1 LVILGL
7 PIMMAAM
14 RLVLSLVAVVGGAGS
29 RGSSGCE
36 ACVGLSARGC
46 LDALGAS
53 LAALGDGSRVMVLET
68 VLAGSDRCDGA
79 DLATCAARYDE
90 LVASL
95 ARPAR
100 LRRLRAA
107 CGGGRAAAAA
117 AGAAAPDAFGAG
129 GDGAAA
135 AGPPWGV
142 ASLGGWS
149 LGSAGR
155 ETATCAACDGAATR
169 DGCVRAAL
177 AAHLDDAAGLAAV
190 VDARVL
196 GTPDDSDDDA
206 ARAALLA
213 ALWDGGVDGAARY
226 AAVVAACAAVE
237 ARGRDAFL
245 GDGRGAAYAEERRTG
260 SCGACGDGDDAACA
274 ARLREALR
282 AADDDDRL
290 AVYEVAFAGG
300 DDWCAGGNDAATC
313 ADRRP
318 SRHVRDQKIIAVR
331 RRRPARGRPLRRP
344 GRRRAR
350 GRARARVRGG
360 APRVGRVLGRAAPR
374 AQGRRRRGQRPH
386 DDDDDDGEDEEA
398 GLRRRLRRRAD
409 GGRGRR
415 RRGPRVAEPRRL
427 REPPLQAQAHV
438 ADCVE
443 INHWFGGSP
452 PNFRTLYLNQIEVD
466 SADFW
471 TDRLLSSSSR
481 STAKESGPNRSI
493 TLTLKSG

>member
-1 LVILGL
+1 
-7 PIMMAAM
+7 MMAAM
-14 RLVLSLVAVVGGAGS
+14 RLVLSLVAVVGDAGS

-46 LDALGAS
+46 LDALGAA

-149 LGSAGR
+149 LGAAGR

-190 VDARVL
+190 VDAR
-196 GTPDDSDDDA
+196 
-206 ARAALLA
+206 
-213 ALWDGGVDGAARY
+213 
-226 AAVVAACAAVE
+226 
-237 ARGRDAFL
+237 
-245 GDGRGAAYAEERRTG
+245 RGAVP
-260 SCGACGDGDDAACA
+260 DL
-274 ARLREALR
+274 RLRKVPFKEGGPRR
-282 AADDDDRL
+282 A
-290 AVYEVAFAGG
+290 
-300 DDWCAGGNDAATC
+300 
-313 ADRRP
+313 
-318 SRHVRDQKIIAVR
+318 SR
-331 RRRPARGRPLRRP
+331 
-344 GRRRAR
+344 RRRAR
-350 GRARARVRGG
+350 ARARAS
-360 APRVGRVLGRAAPR
+360 
-374 AQGRRRRGQRPH
+374 
-386 DDDDDDGEDEEA
+386 
-398 GLRRRLRRRAD
+398 RRRAAAPLHQRD
-409 GGRGRR
+409 FL
-415 RRGPRVAEPRRL
+415 PRAAEQR
-427 REPPLQAQAHV
+427 
-438 ADCVE
+438 
-443 INHWFGGSP
+443 
-452 PNFRTLYLNQIEVD
+452 
-466 SADFW
+466 
-471 TDRLLSSSSR
+471 
-481 STAKESGPNRSI
+481 RSI
-493 TLTLKSG
+493 GARRAV